1 MNSSMNLL
9 DSTPRL
15 KAHIIAEVL
24 PDINVVFLLSE
35 QESIFFE
42 DDEIYTHL
50 IPLMDGRNK
59 VKEIILQL
67 QSQCPFTEVVGRI
80 NHLYERNLV
89 TFQQFEDP
97 VTVSTY
103 HDAKAVIPKSQV
115 TYEIAVHVF
124 GNLDPTE
131 LKAVCQQHGLKSS
144 STSASLALVITDDY
158 LHPELEQF
166 NQQAQQS
173 WLLVKPVG
181 AKIWL
186 GPLIIPGETACWSCL
201 AQRLRLNQPLETFIS
216 NRKGSRIKIPADYST
231 TTLHMAMSL
240 AATEVEHWLANEE
253 SHSLLNTLLTVDAK
267 TSEQERHCVIRRPQC
282 PACGDPATPEPKP
295 IQLKSRARALYQD
308 GGYRVDLPETTLKQ
322 LQAHISPITGLVPEL
337 KSLTDDGVSHVYDA
351 GNRFAFTNSNGDWQ
365 QIQNIFKN
373 RAVGKGVTKLQSQ
386 VSSLAEALERYCSW
400 YDGTEPHRIER
411 YVDLADN
418 AIHPN
423 ACMNYSQRQYQDRQ
437 ALNEQNKN
445 SFTPGIPL
453 PFDEEQA
460 LPWTPLWSLTENV
473 WRYVPSAWCYIAYP
487 QKRGQEYCIGDSNG
501 NAAGTS
507 LEDAILQGFFEL
519 VERDCVGLWWH
530 NRLSRP
536 GVHLERVDDAYIS
549 SLRQVY
555 NENGRDFWALDLTN
569 DLGIPCFAV
578 ISKRIDGRPE
588 YYTAGFGAHLDAH
601 IALMRAITEMN
612 QTLPIVQRIMKNK
625 DDTVP
630 VGKSNTLL
638 YAKIKE
644 ENYLCPDIT
653 QAEKNIDTY
662 VTPTFDDLREN
673 ILYCLDILRDKN
685 LEMMVLDLTR
695 PDVGLPVV
703 KVVVPGLRHHWQQ
716 LGPGRL
722 YDVPVQ
728 MGWLHRPRDE
738 SEMNPLDWL

>member
-1 MNSSMNLL
+1 MNLL
-9 DSTPRL
+9 DKTPRL
-15 KAHIIAEVL
+15 EAHVVAEVL
-24 PDINVVFLLSE
+24 PDSNVVFLLSE
-35 QESIFFE
+35 QESVFFE

-50 IPLMDGRNK
+50 IPLMDGRHK

-103 HDAKAVIPKSQV
+103 QDAQTVIPEAQV

-124 GNLDPTE
+124 GDFDPIALE
-131 LKAVCQQHGLKSS
+131 AGLQHHGIKNS
-144 STSASLALVITDDY
+144 STTASLALVITDDY
-158 LHPELEQF
+158 LHPGLEQF
-166 NQQAQQS
+166 NEQAQQP

-216 NRKGSRIKIPADYST
+216 QQKGSRIKIPVDYSPI
-231 TTLHMAMSL
+231 TLHMGLEM
-240 AATEVEHWLANEE
+240 VANEVGRWIDSDE
-253 SHSLLNTLLTVDAK
+253 NHPLLNSLLTVDAM
-267 TSEQERHCVIRRPQC
+267 TSERELHCVTRRPQC
-282 PACGDPATPEPKP
+282 QTCGDPAPPEPKP
-295 IQLKSRARALYQD
+295 IRLQSRVRTQYQD

-322 LQAHISPITGLVPEL
+322 LQVHISPITGLVPEL
-337 KSLTDDGVSHVYDA
+337 KPLTDDGVSHVYDA
-351 GNRFAFTNSNGDWQ
+351 GNHFAFTNINGDWRQ
-365 QIQNIFKN
+365 MQAIIHN

-386 VSSLAEALERYCSW
+386 VSGLAEALERYSSW
-400 YDGTEPHRIER
+400 YEGTEAHRIER
-411 YVDLADN
+411 YVDLADD

-423 ACMNYSQRQYQDRQ
+423 VCMNYSERQYQDRQ
-437 ALNEQNKN
+437 VLNEQNKN
-445 SFTPGIPL
+445 SFSPRIPL
-453 PFDEEQA
+453 PFNEGQV

-473 WRYVPSAWCYIAYP
+473 WRYLPTALCYIAYP
-487 QKRGQEYCIGDSNG
+487 QKRGQEYCVGDSNG

-519 VERDCVGLWWH
+519 VERDCVGIWWH

-536 GVHLERVDDAYIS
+536 GVQLEGIDDDYIS
-549 SLRQVY
+549 SLKQVY
-555 NENGRDFWALDLTN
+555 NENGREFWVLDLTN
-569 DLGIPCFAV
+569 DLGIPCFAA
-578 ISKRIDGRPE
+578 ISKRIDGSPE

-612 QTLPIVQRIMKNK
+612 QSLPIVQGIMTNK
-625 DDTVP
+625 DDVIP

-638 YAKIKE
+638 YAEIKE
-644 ENYLCPDIT
+644 QHYLCPDVT
-653 QAEKNIDTY
+653 QAKKNIDTY

-673 ILYCLDILRDKN
+673 ILYCMDLLKDKN
-685 LEMMVLDLTR
+685 LEMMVLDMTR

-728 MGWLHRPRDE
+728 MGWLDQPGDE
-738 SEMNPLDWL
+738 SKMNPLDWL